1 MNEITTMALKRANIE
16 THACRRDASEYHVS
30 AALSA
35 SRTMDVEI
43 DVVRQEMRFLHDAS
57 LLQEDGSRQQEY
69 YPEKTLLWRD

>member
-1 MNEITTMALKRANIE
+1 
-16 THACRRDASEYHVS
+16 
-30 AALSA
+30 
-35 SRTMDVEI
+35 MDVEI